1 MFRLV
6 LTSRCV
12 GLLRRLRR
20 LFGTEPVVDLDCVA
34 EIQTVGDWV
43 DAETL
48 SQWLPVDWCATIEL
62 VKFRRESLAE
72 VVRFTNQQD
81 GTRITLKPVAID
93 SPTGPIEIYTRP
105 ASTAARTHHSTE
117 PSLSAG
123 LAEAT
128 QLAVSQCSQRDHC
141 HTDDSQQ
148 CGEQPGSEIR
158 FVQQDSTK

>member
-20 LFGTEPVVDLDCVA
+20 LFGTEPVVDLDSIA

-48 SQWLPVDWCATIEL
+48 TQWLPVDWCATIEL
-62 VKFRRESLAE
+62 VKFRGESLAE
-72 VVRFTNQQD
+72 VVRLTHRQD
-81 GTRITLKPVAID
+81 GTRITLKPVATD
-93 SPTGPIEIYTRP
+93 APTGPIEIYTRP
-105 ASTAARTHHSTE
+105 ASTAERTHHSTE
-117 PSLSAG
+117 ASLSTG
-123 LAEAT
+123 LTEAT
-128 QLAVSQCSQRDHC
+128 RLTALQNPLSGSQRDHR

-148 CGEQPGSEIR
+148 RGEKTGSEIR
-158 FVQQDSTK
+158 FTQ